1 MWILLSPVITQTESH
16 EIVGVLNQQLQWLRA
31 ALSRVKRIAEY
42 LRGESAA
49 VHGNNFHAG
58 PNTRLG
64 SGHAFDRVLDFAVLF
79 ENESDGERRVDRAV
93 VLFPGTHHLGAVLV
107 INQLP
112 TAAFNST
119 QWRSRT
125 LTGQLVGPKAAPII

>member
-1 MWILLSPVITQTESH
+1 MNPGTRFY
-16 EIVGVLNQQLQWLRA
+16 GNFKAGLREHGYNHGGQRDPP
-31 ALSRVKRIAEY
+31 LSRIDLFWNSNYHVR
-42 LRGESAA
+42 
-49 VHGNNFHAG
+49 GNNFHAG

-125 LTGQLVGPKAAPII
+125 LTG